1 MIEANIWVSLVL
13 SVFVILLTEFIIN
26 CIVQIRML
34 SIFPNQKFKTVRKK
48 VVKQRFLKRFALF
61 YLLEYNKSRKTKFC
75 IIVCYFYR
83 VFCLVDCCYL
93 IYLAFK
99 EPIPFLGEALHSF
112 WLFLLVIPGIIWLR
126 RSGNK

>member
-48 VVKQRFLKRFALF
+48 VVEQRFLKRFELF
-61 YLLEYNKSRKTKFC
+61 YLLEYDKSRKTKFC

-99 EPIPFLGEALHSF
+99 EPIPFLGEVLYFF
-112 WLFLLVIPGIIWLR
+112 WIFLLVIPGIIWLR
-126 RSGNK
+126 RIGNK

>member
-26 CIVQIRML
+26 CIVQTRML

-48 VVKQRFLKRFALF
+48 VVEQRFLKRFALF
-61 YLLEYNKSRKTKFC
+61 SLLEYDKSRKTKFC

-83 VFCLVDCCYL
+83 VFYLVDCCYL
-93 IYLAFK
+93 IYVAFK
-99 EPIPFLGEALHSF
+99 GPIPSLGEVLHSF

-126 RSGNK
+126 RIRNK